1 MTILA
6 QTRLTNTMNQEAM
19 GIDSRQHC
27 RKLYSLL
34 LLLFVFSQ
42 QKEVN
47 AYLSSSWY
55 NKQQNI
61 KMVVRQKESFFSLS
75 SSSSSSSSTS
85 SSSSSSINPVSQ
97 TKERKKKERTLW
109 KVTTVTGKWRT
120 NFLKCQK
127 HYHQYGHL
135 RISSKDV
142 KLKSWLIY
150 QRKLYHSQQLQKDR
164 IEALESIGMNWFSDR
179 KNKAKKSWEQNYHE
193 LIQYYQ
199 HHGNTNVP
207 YSQPHTSLAQ
217 WCHAQKLAFS
227 RGILSE
233 KKYQSLVSIGMIFVL
248 HRNDYIWMDHIQALT
263 LFHQAYGHC
272 NVPQRYIHHPTLG
285 QWVHQLR
292 FNQGQHLTQE
302 QRQQLNQLQFTWD
315 SIPQQNW
322 YQTYLQLKQAILHPN
337 RKNNNKITSTVDDD
351 RTMILLSDTDIIQDY
366 AFFPKQLRSWIRFQ
380 QREYPKWNNITTT
393 KATIGTSEENIEWII
408 RKKELLDEIHFD
420 TWSNRLLEQLENKRK
435 TPSSLSTNDWNALF
449 EQMRQR
455 GIAADAPLAILPP
468 NNKKNQP
475 ETFENLS
482 EQDLLD
488 LWNSEEDDDDDYDD
502 NFF

>member
-1 MTILA
+1 MK
-6 QTRLTNTMNQEAM
+6 QQ
-19 GIDSRQHC
+19 GIRIGRKQHC
-27 RKLYSLL
+27 RNVYSLL

-42 QKEVN
+42 QLLRVN
-47 AYLSSSWY
+47 AY
-55 NKQQNI
+55 I
-61 KMVVRQKESFFSLS
+61 S
-75 SSSSSSSSTS
+75 SSSYSKQKETFLSLSPSSSTQ
-85 SSSSSSINPVSQ
+85 VSKR
-97 TKERKKKERTLW
+97 KEKKKKQRTLW

-135 RISSKDV
+135 RISSTEV

-150 QRKLYHSQQLQKDR
+150 QRKLYHTQQLQKDR
-164 IEALESIGMNWFSDR
+164 IDALESIGMNWFSDR
-179 KNKAKKSWEQNYHE
+179 KNKVKKSWEQNYHD
-193 LIQYYQ
+193 LIQHYQ
-199 HHGNTNVP
+199 QHGHTNVP
-207 YSQPHTSLAQ
+207 YSQPYTSLAQ

-227 RGILSE
+227 RGTLSE
-233 KKYQSLVSIGMIFVL
+233 MKYQSLVSIGMIFVL
-248 HRNDYIWMDHIQALT
+248 HRNDYIWMDHIRALT
-263 LFHQAYGHC
+263 LFRQAYGHC

-285 QWVHQLR
+285 TWVHQLR
-292 FNQGQHLTQE
+292 FNQGQHLTQQ

-322 YQTYLQLKQAILHPN
+322 HQTYLQLKQSILHPN
-337 RKNNNKITSTVDDD
+337 RNKNTKGASAIDYDTTLIS
-351 RTMILLSDTDIIQDY
+351 LSDTDVIQDY
-366 AFFPKQLRSWIRFQ
+366 AFFPKKIRSWIRLQ
-380 QREYPKWNNITTT
+380 QREYLKWENITSTT
-393 KATIGTSEENIEWII
+393 TTSNSKENIEWIL

-420 TWSNRLLEQLENKRK
+420 TWSKRLLEQLENKRN
-435 TPSSLSTNDWNALF
+435 TPSSLSANDWNALF

-488 LWNSEEDDDDDYDD
+488 LWNSEEDDDDDDDDYDD
-502 NFF
+502 NYF